1 MRTWLIEL
9 REKYNMT
16 QADVAK
22 QLNVTQ
28 GYYSLIEKGERQ
40 ADLNLSMAEKLS
52 KMFNISLKKISDYEK
67 SLKS

>member
-9 REKYNMT
+9 RERHNLT

-22 QLNVTQ
+22 KLNMTQ

-40 ADLNLSMAEKLS
+40 ADLNLSIAEKLS
-52 KMFNISLKKISDYEK
+52 KMFNISLKKISDFEK

>member
-1 MRTWLIEL
+1 LRTWLIDL
-9 REKYNMT
+9 REKHNLT

-22 QLNVTQ
+22 KLNVTQ

-40 ADLNLSMAEKLS
+40 ADLNLSIAEKLS
-52 KMFNISLKKISDYEK
+52 KIFNIPLKKISDFEK

>member
-9 REKYNMT
+9 REKHNMT

-52 KMFNISLKKISDYEK
+52 KMFNISLKKISDFEK

>member
-9 REKYNMT
+9 REKHNMT

-52 KMFNISLKKISDYEK
+52 KMVNISLKKISDFEK